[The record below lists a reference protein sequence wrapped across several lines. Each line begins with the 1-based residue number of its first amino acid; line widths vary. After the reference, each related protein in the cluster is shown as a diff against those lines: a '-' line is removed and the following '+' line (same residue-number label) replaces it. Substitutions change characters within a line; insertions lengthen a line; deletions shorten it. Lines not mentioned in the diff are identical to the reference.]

1 MTSSSLDETP
11 LPQPMHPL
19 RILIADRNQMGSQL
33 LAESLEQDSR
43 FEVTAVAT
51 PADILP
57 AATAR
62 KTHMAVISADF
73 DSSKRKGMQI
83 ARLLN
88 ARQPAV
94 LVVILLDFVERDS
107 VISSFR
113 NGARGVFCR
122 TEPLSEFRK
131 CIDHVSSGRI
141 WANSTEG
148 EYLLDAVR
156 STPFCD
162 AVDRFSTLSKREVEV
177 IEAAVT
183 GHTNKEIAHKLGL
196 SGHTIKNYLFSV
208 FEKLGVSNRV
218 ELLCLLLE
226 ERKDLEKRALKRLVH
241 GEAHR
246 LEPFVK
252 AAEDGFILAQFVVG
266 MAHLDGCGIQKSD
279 DSAYYWL
286 RVTEQNSFEILQRSR
301 IISEQIK
308 QRMQPEEIMAL
319 EQKIA
324 TTVRNN
330 ETAFANPLSGLF
342 RESVD
347 LLTRRFAALAPNDP
361 IDSNTEKPR
370 GGDSVRDPFQRTT
383 LKKAAYD
390 ARILGT

>member
-1 MTSSSLDETP
+1 MVIPMTPSSLLETRV
-11 LPQPMHPL
+11 PQPVHPI

-33 LAESLEQDSR
+33 LAESLEEDSR
-43 FEVTAVAT
+43 FEVAAVAT
-51 PADILP
+51 AADILT

-62 KTHMAVISADF
+62 KTHMAVISAEF
-73 DSSKRKGMQI
+73 DSSKRKGMEV
-83 ARLLN
+83 ARILN

-94 LVVILLDFVERDS
+94 LIVVLLDFVERDA

-131 CIDHVSSGRI
+131 CIEHVSSGRI
-141 WANSTEG
+141 WANSTEA
-148 EYLLDAVR
+148 EYLLDSVR

-183 GHTNKEIAHKLGL
+183 GHTNKQIAHELGL

-208 FEKLGVSNRV
+208 FEKLGVSNRM

-226 ERKDLEKRALKRLVH
+226 ERKDLEKRALKRLAH
-241 GEAHR
+241 GEGHR

-252 AAEDGFILAQFVVG
+252 AAEDGFIPAQFIVG

-286 RVTEQNSFEILQRSR
+286 RVTEQNSFDILQRSR
-301 IISEQIK
+301 IVSEQIK
-308 QRMQPEEIMAL
+308 QRMQPEKIVAL

-324 TTVRNN
+324 TSVRNN
-330 ETAFANPLSGLF
+330 STALAKPPSELVRDSA
-342 RESVD
+342 D
-347 LLTRRFAALAPNDP
+347 LLTRRFAA
-361 IDSNTEKPR
+361 
-370 GGDSVRDPFQRTT
+370 
-383 LKKAAYD
+383 
-390 ARILGT
+390 

>member
-1 MTSSSLDETP
+1 MVIAMTPSSLLETRVV
-11 LPQPMHPL
+11 QPMHPI

-33 LAESLEQDSR
+33 LAESLQEDSR
-43 FEVTAVAT
+43 FEVAAVAT
-51 PADILP
+51 AADILT
-57 AATAR
+57 AAAVRT
-62 KTHMAVISADF
+62 THMAVISAEF
-73 DSSKRKGMQI
+73 DSSKRKGMQV

-94 LVVILLDFVERDS
+94 LIVILLDFVERDA

-131 CIDHVSSGRI
+131 CIEHVSSGRI
-141 WANSTEG
+141 WANSTEA
-148 EYLLDAVR
+148 EYLLDSVR
-156 STPFCD
+156 RTPFCD
-162 AVDRFSTLSKREVEV
+162 DVDRFSTLSKREVEV

-183 GHTNKEIAHKLGL
+183 GHTNMQIARELGL
-196 SGHTIKNYLFSV
+196 SGHTIKNYLFSI
-208 FEKLGVSNRV
+208 FEKLGVSNRM

-226 ERKDLEKRALKRLVH
+226 ERKDLEKRGLKRLAH
-241 GEAHR
+241 GEEHR

-252 AAEDGFILAQFVVG
+252 AAEDGLIPAQFIVG

-286 RVTEQNSFEILQRSR
+286 RVTEQNSCEVLQRSR
-301 IISEQIK
+301 IITEQIK
-308 QRMQPEEIMAL
+308 LRMQPEKIVAL

-330 ETAFANPLSGLF
+330 STALAKAPSDLVRDSADLF
-342 RESVD
+342 T
-347 LLTRRFAALAPNDP
+347 LRFAA
-361 IDSNTEKPR
+361 
-370 GGDSVRDPFQRTT
+370 
-383 LKKAAYD
+383 
-390 ARILGT
+390 